1 MTKKSATVLRN
12 VSHGVN
18 DIFWFILP
26 SLLPVILVQFDMK
39 YGTAGGLLAA
49 FLVIIA
55 VFSFALGKLSDR
67 VSRQLILGTG
77 FLVTSIFLISSAF
90 AERYGVFIAFLL
102 LSGIGVGSY
111 HPTIYAHIDE
121 TTARRQGRE
130 YGMFE
135 F

>member
-26 SLLPVILVQFDMK
+26 SLHSVIFVQFDMK
-39 YGTAGGLLAA
+39 YGTAGGLVAA
-49 FLVIIA
+49 FLVTIA
-55 VFSFALGKLSDR
+55 EFS
-67 VSRQLILGTG
+67 
-77 FLVTSIFLISSAF
+77 F

-111 HPTIYAHIDE
+111 PTTIYAHIDE
-121 TTARRQGRE
+121 TMARRQGRE
-130 YGMFE
+130 YLMFE